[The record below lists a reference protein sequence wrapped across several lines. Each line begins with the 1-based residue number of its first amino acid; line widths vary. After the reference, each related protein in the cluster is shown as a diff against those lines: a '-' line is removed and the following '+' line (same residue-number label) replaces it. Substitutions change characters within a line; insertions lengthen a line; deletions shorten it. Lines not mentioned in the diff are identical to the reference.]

1 MTTLIRAAALQGY
14 EAAARSIGMDPLA
27 ELCKVNLSI
36 SNLIETDNFIAYQ
49 AFIRLLE
56 NTAHAGKCPDFGL
69 KLAQHQTA
77 FLEGP
82 LTLLMR
88 HAETLKAALS
98 MGAQYGHIFSPVM
111 RTSLVPVP
119 DQSHLV
125 DVTVIVNDGTQT
137 ACSQTTEFVLLGV
150 LNVLR
155 WLTNNQL
162 RPQQVLI
169 PHARMGSS
177 AHYAKYL
184 DCECRFDT
192 PFAAVRIASAE
203 LDTALP
209 GRNALLMQ
217 MAQSYIEQHFGT
229 SKNLVTDRVRTLLRQ
244 LMAMGRVSQTDIASA
259 LSLHPKTMQR
269 RLAREGQRFDN
280 LLDTVRRDRF
290 LELLMQSTQPSLAHI
305 ALMVGYCEH
314 SVLTRSCHRWFGCSP
329 RELRQRQQATLHAPP
344 SRHGP

>member
-27 ELCKVNLSI
+27 ELRKVNLSI
-36 SNLIETDNFIAYQ
+36 RNLIETDNFIAYP

-56 NTAHAGKCPDFGL
+56 NTAHAGNCPDFGL
-69 KLAQHQTA
+69 KLAQHQSA

-98 MGAQYGHIFSPVM
+98 MGAQYSHIFSPVM

-119 DQSHLV
+119 EQPHLV
-125 DVTVIVNDGTQT
+125 DVTVIVNDGSQT
-137 ACSQTTEFVLLGV
+137 ACAQTTEFVLLGV

-155 WLTNNQL
+155 WLTHHQL
-162 RPQQVLI
+162 RPQQVWI

-177 AHYAKYL
+177 AHYARYL

-229 SKNLVTDRVRTLLRQ
+229 STHLVADRVRTLLRQ
-244 LMAMGRVSQTDIASA
+244 LMALGRVSQSDIASA

-269 RLAREGQRFDN
+269 RLLQEGQRFDK
-280 LLDTVRRDRF
+280 LLDAVRRDRF
-290 LELLMQSTQPSLAHI
+290 MELLMQSTPPSLAHI
-305 ALMVGYCEH
+305 ALMVGYGEH

-329 RELRQRQQATLHAPP
+329 RELRQRQQATLHAPTAHP
-344 SRHGP
+344 SP

>member
-14 EAAARSIGMDPLA
+14 ETAARSIGRDPLA
-27 ELCKVNLSI
+27 ELRKVNLSI
-36 SNLIETDNFIAYQ
+36 RNLIETDNFIAYQ

-56 NTAHAGKCPDFGL
+56 NTAQAGKCPDFGL

-98 MGAQYGHIFSPVM
+98 LGAQYSHIFSPVM

-119 DQSHLV
+119 DQPHLV
-125 DVTVIVNDGTQT
+125 DVTVIVNDGTLT
-137 ACSQTTEFVLLGV
+137 ACAQATEFVLLGV

-169 PHARMGSS
+169 PHARMGSN
-177 AHYAKYL
+177 AHYARYL

-192 PFAAVRIASAE
+192 AFAAVRIATAE

-209 GRNALLMQ
+209 GRNALLMH

-229 SKNLVTDRVRTLLRQ
+229 SHNLVSDRVRTLLRQ
-244 LMAMGRVSQTDIASA
+244 LMAMGRVNQTDIAAA
-259 LSLHPKTMQR
+259 LSLHPKTLQR
-269 RLAREGQRFDN
+269 RLQREGQRFDT
-280 LLDTVRRDRF
+280 LLDAVRRDRF
-290 LELLMQSTQPSLAHI
+290 LELLLQSTKPSLSHI

-329 RELRQRQQATLHAPP
+329 RELRQRQQAAPDP
-344 SRHGP
+344 AAPLRY